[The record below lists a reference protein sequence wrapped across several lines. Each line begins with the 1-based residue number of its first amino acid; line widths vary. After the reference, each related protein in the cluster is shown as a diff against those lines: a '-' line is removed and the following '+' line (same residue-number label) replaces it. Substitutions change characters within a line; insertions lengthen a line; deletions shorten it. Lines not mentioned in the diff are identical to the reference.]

1 MVWLITGDTP
11 RGDNHD
17 SKIPETLSISQKLD
31 KALAMQQELA
41 SILVDVSGEVTRLQ
55 RELNEEQVIA
65 A

>member
-1 MVWLITGDTP
+1 
-11 RGDNHD
+11 
-17 SKIPETLSISQKLD
+17 
-31 KALAMQQELA
+31 MQQELA

>member
-11 RGDNHD
+11 RGDNYD